1 MTSPRL
7 PDGQHDQL
15 PPHIRRSFD
24 DQWRRI
30 RAEEQLHAAAAP
42 RTSRWLP
49 WLLVAVTAAI
59 GLIVATLAAVTAGP
73 GHDFQPPI
81 IIATYERP
89 PT

>member
-1 MTSPRL
+1 MTGPRL

-30 RAEEQLHAAAAP
+30 RAEEQLHAAAAA
-42 RTSRWLP
+42 RHTSRWLP

-59 GLIVATLAAVTAGP
+59 GLLVLTLAVAVGP
-73 GHDFQPPI
+73 RHDFQPPSTI
-81 IIATYERP
+81 TTHERP